1 MIWEK
6 VGVIVMED
14 RYNGTVTAILEAG
27 KKEFLTYGY
36 EKASL
41 RRIAKEA
48 SVTTGAIYGYF
59 PGKKALFDAL
69 TSDTAE
75 ELLDLYRKEHR
86 DFAALPPEQQPA
98 RLNEITEQYIPWMVN
113 YIYDHFEVFK
123 LLLCCGAQEARD
135 RYFDRLAAVEEQSCR
150 DFIKA
155 MESLGHSAEGMSNTL
170 IHILCRSFFQQLH
183 EFVSHD
189 LPREQAITCAVTL
202 SRFQHAGWVR
212 TMELGE

>member
-1 MIWEK
+1 MLYNSVIMIWEK

-113 YIYDHFEVFK
+113 YFYDHFEVFPGFYK
-123 LLLCCGAQEARD
+123 KGRNPGMNQGSFSRQGIHRPRCGLTLPAFLRPVSGQVLCCSPWADKKRAQFLTILFPQFTAALSGA
-135 RYFDRLAAVEEQSCR
+135 V
-150 DFIKA
+150 
-155 MESLGHSAEGMSNTL
+155 
-170 IHILCRSFFQQLH
+170 
-183 EFVSHD
+183 
-189 LPREQAITCAVTL
+189 
-202 SRFQHAGWVR
+202 
-212 TMELGE
+212 

>member
-1 MIWEK
+1 MLYNSVIMIWEK

-69 TSDTAE
+69 TSD
-75 ELLDLYRKEHR
+75 
-86 DFAALPPEQQPA
+86 
-98 RLNEITEQYIPWMVN
+98 
-113 YIYDHFEVFK
+113 
-123 LLLCCGAQEARD
+123 
-135 RYFDRLAAVEEQSCR
+135 
-150 DFIKA
+150 KA

-212 TMELGE
+212 IMELGE

>member
-1 MIWEK
+1 MKYLSLIHILMIWEK

-86 DFAALPPEQQPA
+86 DL
-98 RLNEITEQYIPWMVN
+98 
-113 YIYDHFEVFK
+113 
-123 LLLCCGAQEARD
+123 
-135 RYFDRLAAVEEQSCR
+135 S
-150 DFIKA
+150 
-155 MESLGHSAEGMSNTL
+155 L
-170 IHILCRSFFQQLH
+170 IHISWRRPWTMTLRVSSQMSAIPTLH
-183 EFVSHD
+183 P
-189 LPREQAITCAVTL
+189 LL
-202 SRFQHAGWVR
+202 AGVIQKR
-212 TMELGE
+212 AERR